1 MLKKFFLGGLK
12 MGKVSLEKLL
22 ESGIISQEQYEKA
35 KALESSSSSNRLV
48 GKYGQEVENLDD
60 SQLKSLLSHNVIVSY
75 NGKVYALPLRLNDG
89 KELKLYYRSKTD
101 TEF

>member
-1 MLKKFFLGGLK
+1 
-12 MGKVSLEKLL
+12 MGKVSLERLL

-35 KALESSSSSNRLV
+35 KALESSTSNRLIE
-48 GKYGQEVENLDD
+48 KYGREVENLKD
-60 SQLKSLLSHNVIVSY
+60 SQLLKSLLDHNTLISF
-75 NGKVYALPLRLNDG
+75 NGKVYALPLKLESG

>member
-1 MLKKFFLGGLK
+1 
-12 MGKVSLEKLL
+12 MGKVSVEKLL
-22 ESGIISQEQYEKA
+22 ESGIITQEQYEKA
-35 KALESSSSSNRLV
+35 KALESSTSNRLV
-48 GKYGQEVENLDD
+48 EKYGQEVENHPD
-60 SQLKSLLSHNVIVSY
+60 SQLLRSLLSHNVIVSY